1 MSAATQRPFTILVA
15 ALGGE
20 GGGVLADWLLAAAHA
35 QGYPAQSTS
44 IPGVSQ
50 RTGATTYY
58 LEIFPHVTAAGEARL
73 PVMALIPSPGAID
86 LVAASELVE
95 AGRAL
100 QNAFVT
106 PQRTTLV
113 ASSHRIFATSEK
125 MLPVDGRYDA
135 TRILK
140 AAPQLSRRAIIFDMQ
155 HLARQA
161 GTIINAVLFG
171 AMAGSGVLPLSV
183 AACEDAIRSGGKG
196 AEASLRGFA
205 LGFQHAAATTAPEAE
220 FEAQKTLPA
229 ATPRVHQEFPQG
241 LHQLL
246 DRAVA
251 RLDDYQDAAYADQ
264 YLDRVRQILAVDR
277 ECLGEHD
284 DYALTREVARL
295 LALWMSYEDVIRV
308 AELKTRSSRFDR
320 LRQEARAKPGQALRI
335 FDYLKPGPDEFAD
348 ILPPLLADKLRRW
361 QAARTR
367 PLAFSVQL
375 QTSSVSGFLL
385 LRLMS
390 LLKPWRRRS
399 SRFALE
405 QAGIERWLGAI
416 KRLGFASLDR
426 GLAMEIAQCAKLV
439 RGYGD
444 TQRRGQQALQKIF
457 GGLLENAV
465 AASEG
470 LPSLRQ
476 AIRDAVD
483 AALADPDAVRP
494 GATAPPKGVIWLKAG

>member
-1 MSAATQRPFTILVA
+1 MNTDSLRPFTILVA

-58 LEIFPHVTAAGEARL
+58 LEIFPQVTAPGQDRL
-73 PVMALIPSPGAID
+73 PVMALIPSPGSID

-106 PQRTTLV
+106 PERTTLV

-125 MLPVDGRYDA
+125 MLPIDGRYDA
-135 TRILK
+135 QRILD

-155 HLARQA
+155 HLARDA

-183 AACEDAIRSGGKG
+183 AACEEAIRSGGKG
-196 AEASLRGFA
+196 AAASLRGFA
-205 LGFQHAAATTAPEAE
+205 LGLAQAAATQAPQAE
-220 FEAQKTLPA
+220 FEETHTAPDA
-229 ATPRVHQEFPQG
+229 AARVHQEFPQA
-241 LHQLL
+241 LHELL
-246 DRAVA
+246 DRGVA
-251 RLDDYQDAAYADQ
+251 RLIDYQDEAYADQ
-264 YLDRVRQILAVDR
+264 YLDRVRQIVAVDR
-277 ECLGEHD
+277 ECQGPHHD
-284 DYALTREVARL
+284 FALTREVARL
-295 LALWMSYEDVIRV
+295 LALWMSYEDVVRV
-308 AELKTRSSRFDR
+308 AELKTRAGRIAR
-320 LRQEARAKPGQALRI
+320 VRQEARAQAGQPLLI
-335 FDYLKPGPDEFAD
+335 FDYLKPGVEEFAD
-348 ILPPLLADKLRRW
+348 ILPLRLADALRRW
-361 QAARTR
+361 QAARVR

-375 QTSSVSGFLL
+375 QTTSVSGFLL

-399 SRFALE
+399 SRFAAE
-405 QAGIERWLGAI
+405 QASMERWLGAI

-426 GLAMEIAQCAKLV
+426 ELAMDIARCAQLV

-444 TQRRGQQALQKIF
+444 TQRRGQQALHHIF
-457 GGLLENAV
+457 SALLEGQ
-465 AASEG
+465 AATG
-470 LPSLRQ
+470 KDLTALKQSLRS
-476 AIRDAVD
+476 ALK
-483 AALADPDAVRP
+483 AALADPEAVKP
-494 GATAPPKGVIWLKAG
+494 SALATPKGVIWLKTG